1 MQSLP
6 KPQFA
11 HWLIE
16 QLETGQYKGLSYVGH
31 GKFRVPWKHNSRKDC
46 NDEDGKIF
54 KAWAVASGKINDFPN
69 DKARWKTN
77 FRCALNNLRG
87 RFRKIEDNS
96 KSDDPHKVYEIINPG
111 SKSCV
116 SRNLSLD
123 QCKPLHYV
131 NDYII
136 PQSSPAVAETYPIVS
151 APGNNT
157 EQHSYN
163 GHPAQFN
170 PQQPSMND
178 LEISIFY
185 RRREM
190 FKTVVLNC
198 PQLQLHYP
206 QETQGIQS
214 AICFPSTE
222 DLIDHKQIHYTNR
235 ILDSIQ
241 RGLTL
246 EVQQSGI
253 FAYRQGSCHVFAS
266 TSDAMV
272 AQPNPQKLPLNTP
285 VQLLSFENYLHEL
298 RMFKENNGHSPEY
311 TINMCFGEKFPDGR
325 ALERKLIVVKVVPLI
340 CRYFHEQ
347 AQVDGASSLH
357 SSDVSLQTSHNSLME
372 LITSAFGLP
381 TMEEQPVQY

>member
-111 SKSCV
+111 SLQMQNSQED
-116 SRNLSLD
+116 SDPDIYSS
-123 QCKPLHYV
+123 
-131 NDYII
+131 
-136 PQSSPAVAETYPIVS
+136 PQSTSPRKQPIQLHVLYF
-151 APGNNT
+151 NT
-157 EQHSYN
+157 D
-163 GHPAQFN
+163 PAQFN

>member
-1 MQSLP
+1 ILP

-123 QCKPLHYV
+123 QLPKATYSTTCALFQQLNLLHIDMEALDI
-131 NDYII
+131 NNM
-136 PQSSPAVAETYPIVS
+136 T
-151 APGNNT
+151 GNIAAIT
-157 EQHSYN
+157 D
-163 GHPAQFN
+163 PAQFN

>member
-111 SKSCV
+111 SLQMQNSQED
-116 SRNLSLD
+116 SD
-123 QCKPLHYV
+123 PDIY
-131 NDYII
+131 
-136 PQSSPAVAETYPIVS
+136 SSPQTD
-151 APGNNT
+151 
-157 EQHSYN
+157 
-163 GHPAQFN
+163 PAQFN